1 MPLARY
7 FFYVGGALLALVFV
21 ADFCLPQL
29 PVSGSSN
36 IALPA
41 IRIHSDQK
49 WPDRVVYDTSRPT
62 IAPAQPPK
70 TEINVPTPATV
81 ADASAKARDAFAQ
94 LQPSATN
101 HPQPSDPG
109 ERQPKPS
116 ASAWQRGMHRRP
128 RAWHGGSRNLAG
140 SVRALCSGDQSAQD
154 CWLSRRVSTN
164 DSSRKRTHPMAAVLR
179 EA

>member
-7 FFYVGGALLALVFV
+7 FFYVGGALLALLFV

-94 LQPSATN
+94 RQPSATN
-101 HPQPSDPG
+101 HPQPLDPG
-109 ERQPKPS
+109 ERQPKPQRQRM
-116 ASAWQRGMHRRP
+116 AKRHAPAPARLAWRQPQFGWFGP
-128 RAWHGGSRNLAG
+128 RFMQW
-140 SVRALCSGDQSAQD
+140 
-154 CWLSRRVSTN
+154 
-164 DSSRKRTHPMAAVLR
+164 
-179 EA
+179 